1 MAEDLMWSIGIYTGE
16 SPLLLSPAEGVD
28 NPVLTREQVR
38 DVPASFVA
46 DPFMVFRDGAWYMFF
61 EVLNRETER
70 GEIGLAISS
79 DGLSWTYRQIV
90 LAEPFHLSY
99 PYVFEWQGEYYMI
112 PETLAAQCVR
122 LYRAETFPT
131 RWSCVGSLIEGS
143 FADPS
148 IFRFDDKWWMFAC
161 ATPYQHD
168 ALRLYFAEE
177 LNGPWREH
185 PSNPIVSGNRHNARP
200 AGRVLTF
207 DGKIIRFSQDC
218 VPVYGTQVRAFEI
231 QELSTSNYVEREL
244 QCSPVLTAS
253 SDGWNALGMHHV
265 DAHLRADGSWIACV
279 DGRAAME

>member
-1 MAEDLMWSIGIYTGE
+1 MWSIGIYTGA
-16 SPLLLSPAEGVD
+16 SPLLLTPAAGVA
-28 NPVLTREQVR
+28 NPVLTREQVH
-38 DVPASFVA
+38 DVPAGFVA
-46 DPFMVFRDGAWYMFF
+46 DPFMLARDGAWYMFF

-70 GEIGLAISS
+70 GEIGLAISG
-79 DGLSWTYRQIV
+79 DGLDWTYQQIV

-99 PYVFEWQGEYYMI
+99 PYVFEWQGKYHMI
-112 PETLAAQCVR
+112 PETLAAQSVR
-122 LYRAETFPT
+122 LYRAETFPAG
-131 RWSCVGSLIEGS
+131 WSCVGSLIEGS

-148 IFRFDDKWWMFAC
+148 IFRFDDKWWMFVC

-168 ALRLYFAEE
+168 ALRLYFADE
-177 LNGPWREH
+177 LNGSWEEH
-185 PSNPIVSGNRHNARP
+185 PSSPIVSGNRHNARP

-207 DGKIIRFSQDC
+207 DGKLIRFSQDC

-231 QELSTSNYVEREL
+231 LELSARSYVEREL

-253 SDGWNALGMHHV
+253 GAGWNALGMHHI